1 MVLRTLPDVLVDQ
14 IAAGEVVERPAS
26 ALKELV
32 ENALDAD
39 ATQIDI
45 DISAGGKKHL
55 IVSDNGCAMDADDL
69 CLATQRHATSKLPS
83 DDLVHITTL
92 GFRGE
97 ALPSIASVSRFSL
110 ASRKHDAPAGFELV
124 IEGGDARP
132 VKPCA
137 MSPGTRAQVR
147 DLFYAIPARLKFLK
161 ADRTEQNAI
170 LDTVKRLAMAHPHV
184 AFTLTSETRT
194 LLRVRPA
201 QGDLLARNTSRLT
214 DILGR
219 DFVENAVPVAAER
232 EAVALSGMIA
242 LPTFNR
248 GTSIFQYLFVNG
260 RPVKDKALLGA
271 VRAAYADFLPRD
283 RYPVLALF
291 LTLAPDAVDVNVHP
305 AKAEVR
311 FREPGHV
318 RGLIVATLRDAL
330 AAHGHRAATTIS
342 QYALGKMQAGI
353 TARSHSAPAQP
364 TMLRRNSAFIERP
377 AVAREHQA
385 EAGFADVFEAPTPA
399 YTNAADVS
407 ESARADVLTDMD
419 AQVTEDDMP
428 LGYARAQ
435 LHENYIVAQTVDGIV
450 LVDQHAAHERLVYER
465 LKGHLNTGQIARQ
478 ALLVPDVV
486 DLTSGEV
493 AQLMDRASELEEYGL
508 VLEPFGEGAVLVR
521 EIPAVLA
528 GKSTQ
533 SLVRDLVDDLHDVR
547 DPESLKEKVLAVY
560 ATKACHGSIR
570 SGRRLNADEMNALL
584 RQMEETPHS
593 GQCNHG
599 RPTYVKLSLVDIE
612 RLFGRRA

>member
-32 ENALDAD
+32 ENALDAG

-45 DISAGGKKHL
+45 DIAAGGKKHL

-353 TARSHSAPAQP
+353 TAQSPSGPAQP
-364 TMLRRNSAFIERP
+364 TMLHRNSVFIERP
-377 AVAREHQA
+377 VEAREHSA
-385 EAGFADVFEAPTPA
+385 EAGFGDVFEASAPA
-399 YTNAADVS
+399 YTNPADAS
-407 ESARADVLTDMD
+407 ESTRADVLTDTD

-465 LKGHLNTGQIARQ
+465 LKGHLDAGQIARQ

-493 AQLMDRASELEEYGL
+493 AQLMDRAGELEEYGL
-508 VLEPFGEGAVLVR
+508 ILEPFGEGAVLVR
-521 EIPAVLA
+521 EVPAVLA
-528 GKSTQ
+528 GQSTQ